1 MPCPYHPPY
10 GLQSP
15 QPPYCQ
21 QPAKYPSC
29 LLSLYIQT
37 THAYLYVIL
46 QRKRTTTKHAFSAK
60 WYVFLF
66 KLIQCGYVK
75 SKFNST
81 IIYGVPCY
89 MSGTGNTIKIMT
101 NIYDVTITQ
110 CWNCP
115 PLRLNRSGKS
125 CKGWELWASIS
136 WTCIPMCVCTCVKRQ
151 GFLLMKCLC
160 LLIGGEASNVSWDS
174 WVLYFLP
181 GEGGHADFK
190 GLGDTSMEM
199 SITCWRNETSIL
211 KIWKLQ
217 AYRGNRKPCLWV
229 TLLHGSEKI
238 REPWTELTN
247 TKTRESEKARA
258 TYNRL
263 EEVAWETEGKSVKNV
278 SASRRWQNV
287 KKPITP
293 FVLNILNRVLSTTH

>member
-1 MPCPYHPPY
+1 
-10 GLQSP
+10 
-15 QPPYCQ
+15 
-21 QPAKYPSC
+21 
-29 LLSLYIQT
+29 
-37 THAYLYVIL
+37 
-46 QRKRTTTKHAFSAK
+46 
-60 WYVFLF
+60 
-66 KLIQCGYVK
+66 
-75 SKFNST
+75 
-81 IIYGVPCY
+81 
-89 MSGTGNTIKIMT
+89 
-101 NIYDVTITQ
+101 
-110 CWNCP
+110 
-115 PLRLNRSGKS
+115 
-125 CKGWELWASIS
+125 
-136 WTCIPMCVCTCVKRQ
+136 MCVCTCVERQ

-160 LLIGGEASNVSWDS
+160 LLIGREASSVSWDS

-190 GLGDTSMEM
+190 GVGDIWMEM

-217 AYRGNRKPCLWV
+217 AYRGNWKPCLWV

-258 TYNRL
+258 TDNRL
-263 EEVAWETEGKSVKNV
+263 EKVAWETEGKSVKNV
-278 SASRRWQNV
+278 SASRGWQNV